1 VNVAV
6 VVAGTTVPAWQRACV
21 DALRAVDGAH
31 VRVVRVDGTPW
42 REPSGLA
49 APLRGS
55 ALTAASL
62 EPDAADGDLAGADV
76 VLDLSGTHVAAPAP
90 HGVWSFRLGDG
101 DENALPFAREIAA
114 GARTFEIELVRTLNG
129 RREQLRAGRFGVSTW
144 YPSTVRIAL
153 SVAGGWPAT
162 LVAALRAGVP
172 LVAAPVADAPV
183 RNPLSARA
191 AVAFAWRLGLNLG
204 RAIFASLFEITE
216 WNVGFAAGGARALL
230 AGEPLAVRWLPRP
243 ARFSFIADPFVVE
256 RDGVR
261 ALLVEQFEYGRY
273 RGVIDALVLDDD
285 DAVVRTVRAL
295 DLPSHLSFPHP
306 VELDGELYI
315 VPESCAAN
323 EAALY
328 RCERFPDVWRRDALV
343 FPFDAVDTT
352 LFEHDGRWW
361 AYCTR
366 WARGSTLGLYVF
378 HSASPRGPWTEHALN
393 PVVVDVATARPAGKP
408 FVVDGTLYRSGQDCS
423 RTYGG
428 GVAIARVD
436 ELSPTAY
443 RETVVR
449 RLDGSEFG
457 RYAEGFHTV
466 SFTRGDVV
474 VDGKCVY
481 HDARKL
487 AWALRSIRARLGRM
501 LRGRR
506 LTAPRAA

>member
-1 VNVAV
+1 MNVAV
-6 VVAGTTVPAWQRACV
+6 AVAGTVVPAWQRACV
-21 DALRAVDGAH
+21 DALRAVGGAR

-42 REPSGLA
+42 REPAGPAARLVGTALA
-49 APLRGS
+49 
-55 ALTAASL
+55 AASL
-62 EPDAADGDLAGADV
+62 ESDGVDGDLAGADV
-76 VLDLSGTHVAAPAP
+76 VLDLSGAQVSAAAP
-90 HGVWSFRLGDG
+90 HGVWSFRLGES

-114 GARTFEIELVRTLNG
+114 GAHTFEIELVRTLDG
-129 RREQLRAGRFGVSTW
+129 RRERLRAGRFGVTTW
-144 YPSTVRIAL
+144 YPSTVRLAL
-153 SVAGGWPAT
+153 TVAGGWPAT
-162 LVAALRAGVP
+162 LVAALCAGVP
-172 LVAAPVADAPV
+172 LVATAGDTAPA
-183 RNPLSARA
+183 RGPLSARE
-191 AVAFAWRLGLNLG
+191 AVAFAWRLGLNLA
-204 RAIFASLFEITE
+204 RTVFASLFEITE
-216 WNVGFAAGGARALL
+216 WNVGFAAGGAQALL
-230 AGEPLAVRWLPRP
+230 SGEPLAVRWLPRP
-243 ARFSFIADPFVVE
+243 APFTFIADPFVVE

-261 ALLVEQFEYGRY
+261 ALLVEQFEYGRN

-285 DAVVRTVRAL
+285 GAVVRTVRAL

-315 VPESCAAN
+315 IPESCTAK

-352 LFEHDGRWW
+352 LFEHGGRWW
-361 AYCTR
+361 AFCTR
-366 WARGSTLGLYVF
+366 WARGSTLALYAY
-378 HSASPRGPWTEHALN
+378 HGASPRGPWTEHALN

-449 RLDGSEFG
+449 RLDGREFG
-457 RYAEGFHTV
+457 RYAGGFHTV
-466 SFTRGDVV
+466 SFSRGEVV

-481 HDARKL
+481 HDVRKL
-487 AWALRSIRARLGRM
+487 AWAMRRIRARLGRM
-501 LRGRR
+501 LRGRA
-506 LTAPRAA
+506 LTAPRVA

>member
-6 VVAGTTVPAWQRACV
+6 AVAGTVVPAWQRACV
-21 DALRAVDGAH
+21 DALRAVGGAR
-31 VRVVRVDGTPW
+31 VRVVRVDGAPW

-49 APLRGS
+49 ASLRGT
-55 ALTAASL
+55 ALMAASL
-62 EPDAADGDLAGADV
+62 EPDGADGDLAGADV
-76 VLDLSGTHVAAPAP
+76 VLDLSGTNVASAAP

-114 GARTFEIELVRTLNG
+114 GAHTFEIELVRELNG
-129 RREQLRAGRFGVSTW
+129 RRECLRAGRFGVTTW

-153 SVAGGWPAT
+153 STAGNWPAT
-162 LVAALRAGVP
+162 MLAALCAGVP
-172 LVAAPVADAPV
+172 LVATGGGAAPA
-183 RNPLSARA
+183 RQPLSARE

-204 RAIFASLFEITE
+204 RTVFASLFEITE

-230 AGEPLAVRWLPRP
+230 SGEPLAVRWLPRP

-261 ALLVEQFEYGRY
+261 ALLVEQFEYGRN
-273 RGVIDALVLDDD
+273 RGVIDALVLGDDD
-285 DAVVRTVRAL
+285 SVVRSVRAL

-306 VELDGELYI
+306 VEIDGELYI
-315 VPESCAAN
+315 IPESCVAN
-323 EAALY
+323 EAVLY
-328 RCERFPDVWRRDALV
+328 RCERFPDVWRRDSVV

-361 AYCTR
+361 AFCTR
-366 WARGSTLGLYVF
+366 WARGSTLGLYAF

-408 FVVDGTLYRSGQDCS
+408 FVVDGTLYRSGQNCS

-428 GVAIARVD
+428 GVAIARID
-436 ELSPTAY
+436 ELSPAAY

-449 RLDGSEFG
+449 RFDGREFG

-487 AWALRSIRARLGRM
+487 GWALRRIRARLGRM
-501 LRGRR
+501 LRGRT
-506 LTAPRAA
+506 LTAPRVA